1 MLSYPSGWSECADRF
16 ALAANH
22 MASQMASMNPAAG
35 INPFQ
40 PGQDPDKLY
49 QSEAENL
56 EVIEHFCILDGVE
69 ERVLAHYAGRK
80 SY

>member
-1 MLSYPSGWSECADRF
+1 MLLTDF